1 MSINNLDYTSYNYL
15 TNLASVNANE
25 VNTDVLTKSDP
36 DISDLQFDMLEGI
49 STNETIQQQIDGIVF
64 DVSGVQ
70 AQIIAIQGNVT
81 VLQGNVSVLQGNV
94 TVLQGNVSVLQG
106 NVSVLQG
113 QMTTANSNI
122 STLQGQMSTANSN
135 ISTLQGQVS
144 TLDGEMNT
152 AQSDIIA
159 LYSTTAAST
168 AAIAGLSISQAA
180 QDVTIAAHTVSIA
193 ALNTDVFNLQGDV
206 TALEVKTTDQSW
218 GSLTGTTFSS
228 KVNVGGVTL
237 NLSTAS
243 TFNNGISASA
253 AITTTSTISSTS
265 GTSQVSS
272 LLVNNNFEVTNSSFF
287 GDTIYVDRAVLTNSK
302 KMVLYDNS
310 TGNDYDYLGFWT
322 DSGAA
327 SKKYLNAE
335 IDGVTGSAFQWYYGN
350 NLGSSRTL
358 AKSLSSAD
366 EINYTPQATFLK
378 SAGASQQIQL
388 VRDTANNKVRIDM
401 IGDIAGANT
410 FDGQII
416 QQEGNGVDDN
426 RGIMTIQSGD
436 VTLTAQTSAT
446 TGTLQMNTKVLDI
459 NASGAITIDGATTTT
474 LTSVGETE
482 INSAALDINASAAI
496 TIDGATTTTLTS
508 VGETEINSAALD
520 INASG
525 AITIDGASTT
535 IITSIDDL
543 TIQTTNPFGD
553 ILVTSAGTNTLTS
566 VGQTTI
572 NSAVLDINAS
582 GAITI
587 DGATTTTLTSIGET
601 EINSA
606 ALDINAS
613 GAITIDGATTTT
625 LTSIGETEI
634 NSAALDINASG
645 AITIDGATTTII
657 TSVDDL
663 TIQTTNPF
671 GDILVTSAGTTTLTS
686 AGQTQINSVILDIN
700 ATGAITIDGA
710 TTTTLTSIGET
721 EINSAALDINASGA
735 ITIDGATTTTLT
747 SIGETEINSA
757 ALDINASGAITI
769 DGATTTTLTST
780 GETEINS
787 AALDINASGNVT
799 IDTPGD
805 IITTS
810 DELIITTNS
819 LTSGI
824 VHNSAASSNWDMD
837 LKNALNAYGIRL
849 SETGTSGLTIL
860 GVDDGVNQISSNGVN
875 SSLNLKSDGDIGIEA
890 TDIVI
895 EATGTSSGS
904 IDITANEALDLVSTL
919 DAINLTSGLNTN
931 INAVTIKLDA
941 TTQILH
947 HIGGV
952 EVQEIGAS
960 GIINN
965 PTGSITNQIS
975 GVDKLTIS
983 STTVAVVNNLTVSQT
998 NYTQPMSSA
1007 FQLGYTNTATSS
1019 AVMTGTLAQRATFT
1033 IPEKGVWLIVLG
1045 YQWTGGATNTITLKQ
1060 AVISETTA
1068 SATPAAPGLRYYEAI
1083 DTAVTAVLQLQGTIM
1098 GVYTATASTTLYLNA
1113 LATVSASTFPT
1124 LAWSISWTR
1133 IG

>member
-36 DISDLQFDMLEGI
+36 DITDLQFDMLEGI
-49 STNETIQQQIDGIVF
+49 NTNETIQDQID
-64 DVSGVQ
+64 
-70 AQIIAIQGNVT
+70 NVT
-81 VLQGNVSVLQGNV
+81 VDITALEADVLTLQGEMITANSNIS
-94 TVLQGNVSVLQG
+94 T
-106 NVSVLQG
+106 LQG

-122 STLQGQMSTANSN
+122 STLQGQMTTANSNISTLQGQMTTANSN

-152 AQSDIIA
+152 AQADIGV
-159 LYSTTAAST
+159 LYGLTATNT

-180 QDVTIAAHTVSIA
+180 QDVIITSHTGSIA
-193 ALNTDVFNLQGDV
+193 TLQGEMT
-206 TALEVKTTDQSW
+206 TAQGQIAVLQTKTTDQSY
-218 GSLTGTTFSS
+218 GALTGTTFARRVYITNTGVGVGTDSVYLASS
-228 KVNVGGVTL
+228 EP
-237 NLSTAS
+237 S
-243 TFNNGISASA
+243 TFLYGISATGN
-253 AITTTSTISSTS
+253 ISTAGTLTSTS

-287 GDTIYVDRAVLTNSK
+287 GDTIYVDRAVLTSAK
-302 KMVLYDNS
+302 KVVLYDNS

-327 SKKYLNAE
+327 SKKFLNAE

-350 NLGSSRTL
+350 GLGSSRTL

-366 EINYTPQATFLK
+366 EINYTPKVTFLK

-388 VRDTANNKVRIDM
+388 VRDTANNRVRIDM
-401 IGDIAGANT
+401 LGDIAAANA

-416 QQEGNGVDDN
+416 QQEGNGIDDN

-446 TGTLQMNTKVLDI
+446 TGTLQMNMKVLDI
-459 NASGAITIDGATTTT
+459 NASGAITIDGATTTTITSVDDMTLQTTNPFGDILVTSAGTTTLTSTGQTQVNSAVLDINATGAITIDGSTTTT

-482 INSAALDINASAAI
+482 INSAALDINASGAI

-525 AITIDGASTT
+525 AITIDGATT
-535 IITSIDDL
+535 TVITSVDDITL
-543 TIQTTNPFGD
+543 QTTNPFGD
-553 ILVTSAGTNTLTS
+553 ILVTSAATNTFTS
-566 VGQTTI
+566 VGQTT
-572 NSAVLDINAS
+572 
-582 GAITI
+582 
-587 DGATTTTLTSIGET
+587 
-601 EINSA
+601 INSA

-625 LTSIGETEI
+625 LTS
-634 NSAALDINASG
+634 
-645 AITIDGATTTII
+645 
-657 TSVDDL
+657 V
-663 TIQTTNPF
+663 
-671 GDILVTSAGTTTLTS
+671 
-686 AGQTQINSVILDIN
+686 
-700 ATGAITIDGA
+700 
-710 TTTTLTSIGET
+710 
-721 EINSAALDINASGA
+721 
-735 ITIDGATTTTLT
+735 
-747 SIGETEINSA
+747 
-757 ALDINASGAITI
+757 
-769 DGATTTTLTST
+769 

-849 SETGTSGLTIL
+849 SETGTGGLTIL
-860 GVDDGVNQISSNGVN
+860 GVDDGLNQISSNGVN

-904 IDITANEALDLVSTL
+904 IDIRANEALELFSTL

-965 PTGSITNQIS
+965 PTGSITNQIG

-1019 AVMTGTLAQRATFT
+1019 VIMTATLAQRATFT
-1033 IPEKGVWLIVLG
+1033 IPQKGVWLIVLG

-1060 AVISETTA
+1060 AVISATTA

-1083 DTAVTAVLQLQGTIM
+1083 DTAVTAVLQQQGTIT
-1098 GVYTATASTTLYLNA
+1098 GVYTATASTALFLNA
-1113 LATVSASTFPT
+1113 LATVSASTLPT
-1124 LAWSISWTR
+1124 LAWEISWTR